1 MFKKVLF
8 LYSTDI
14 IGSLV
19 VLRGVEKIEDLCIV
33 KRYYLPT
40 RTSSEEVGKMIAIVK
55 LADLKS
61 SYKIFR
67 PINNCK

>member
-14 IGSLV
+14 VGSLV

-33 KRYYLPT
+33 KRYYVFTNQNL
-40 RTSSEEVGKMIAIVK
+40 
-55 LADLKS
+55 
-61 SYKIFR
+61 
-67 PINNCK
+67 

>member
-8 LYSTDI
+8 LYSTGI
-14 IGSLV
+14 VGSLV
-19 VLRGVEKIEDLCIV
+19 LLCGVEKIEDLCIV
-33 KRYYLPT
+33 QRYYLPT

-55 LADLKS
+55 IADLKS

-67 PINNCK
+67 PINKSK